1 MSREVS
7 LLQDATSDVSL
18 IPANLA
24 VPGGSELIGM
34 WGGEWDMKRE
44 LSSARIHAIS

>member
-7 LLQDATSDVSL
+7 NLQDAEGDLSL

-24 VPGGSELIGM
+24 IPGGSELIGM

-44 LSSARIHAIS
+44 